1 MLDYLKCRV
10 GRSSLLYYFSSY
22 VNELFLSVRGTSS
35 KVSCFIMLSQV
46 AHLREFLLFINN
58 LDLSEIVA
66 QSNAAAVVLI
76 CWSVSDYRH
85 ECLLLSL
92 EYTNICLIAFL
103 IMPLRSEHTV
113 GVGPY
118 TSLIL

>member
-1 MLDYLKCRV
+1 
-10 GRSSLLYYFSSY
+10 
-22 VNELFLSVRGTSS
+22 
-35 KVSCFIMLSQV
+35 MLSQV
-46 AHLREFLLFINN
+46 AYLREFLTFINN

-66 QSNAAAVVLI
+66 QLNAATVVLI

-92 EYTNICLIAFL
+92 EYTNICLTAIL
-103 IMPLRSEHTV
+103 IMPFRLEHTL

-118 TSLIL
+118 T